1 MALDDLEDELA
12 EHVRRAQSGDED
24 AFSALYTA
32 VQPRVLRY
40 LRLLVGDDAED
51 VASEVWFQVARDL
64 RGFSGDGPGFRGWT
78 ATIARNRAM
87 DHHRRTRRRPSTPVP
102 LDKLVELASSEDTAG
117 TMIATD
123 SAIQLIS
130 RLPKDQA
137 EAVLLRVV
145 LELDVETVARVLG
158 KRSGAIRTAAYRGL
172 KGLAKIIEKSDP
184 NWVTG
189 VAAVALEDT
198 K

>member
-12 EHVRRAQSGDED
+12 EHVRRAQAGDED

-51 VASEVWFQVARDL
+51 VASEVWFQVTRDL

-87 DHHRRTRRRPSTPVP
+87 DHLRRTKRRPSTPVP
-102 LDKLVELASSEDTAG
+102 VEKLIELASSEDTAG
-117 TMIATD
+117 TMIATE
-123 SAIQLIS
+123 SAIQLIG

-145 LELDVETVARVLG
+145 LDLDVETVARVLG
-158 KRSGAIRTAAYRGL
+158 KRSGAIRTSAYRGL
-172 KGLAKIIEKSDP
+172 RGLAKILEKSDP

-189 VAAVALEDT
+189 ATAVALEDM